1 MKYFTIEELSRSATA
16 SRLKIDNTPPPEAV
30 TALTRLT
37 ERLLDPV
44 RELRGGPLIV
54 TSGYRCAALNSA
66 VGGARHSHHMRGMAA
81 DITTGNAV
89 DNRRLFQAIMAS
101 GLDFTQM
108 IDERGFSWIHLSFD
122 PDDLRK
128 EVLRL

>member
-1 MKYFTIEELSRSATA
+1 MKYFTIEELTRSATA

-81 DITTGNAV
+81 DITTGTAV
-89 DNRRLFQAIMAS
+89 DNRRLFQAILAS

-108 IDERGFSWIHLSFD
+108 IDEREFSWIHLSFD

>member
-1 MKYFTIEELSRSATA
+1 MKYFTIEELTRSATA

-66 VGGARHSHHMRGMAA
+66 VGGARHSHHMRGMAV

>member
-1 MKYFTIEELSRSATA
+1 MKYFTIEELTRSATA

-66 VGGARHSHHMRGMAA
+66 VVISAA
-81 DITTGNAV
+81 IP
-89 DNRRLFQAIMAS
+89 RI
-101 GLDFTQM
+101 
-108 IDERGFSWIHLSFD
+108 
-122 PDDLRK
+122 
-128 EVLRL
+128 